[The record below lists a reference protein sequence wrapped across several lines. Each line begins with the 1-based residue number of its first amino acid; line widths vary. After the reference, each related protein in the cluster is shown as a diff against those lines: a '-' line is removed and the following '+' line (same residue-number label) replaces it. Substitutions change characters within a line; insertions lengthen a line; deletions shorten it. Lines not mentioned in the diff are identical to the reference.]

1 MAHLLEMG
9 EADASIMFE
18 ALQTLCLLAL
28 IIAHYFLIRGCF
40 SIREELP
47 IQGGAIGT
55 KIDGVSEYIDE
66 LAQLVSDFTD
76 SMPASAKSHPPS
88 SPIEALLT
96 SFMAG
101 MTKPNHGPTQDEWEI
116 LENQENPPNETQDKS
131 D

>member
-1 MAHLLEMG
+1 MAD
-9 EADASIMFE
+9 ADASIMFE
-18 ALQTLCLLAL
+18 ALQALCLLAL

-55 KIDGVSEYIDE
+55 KIDGVSEYLDE

-76 SMPASAKSHPPS
+76 SMPSAAKSHPPS

-116 LENQENPPNETQDKS
+116 LENQENPPKQTQDKS

>member
-1 MAHLLEMG
+1 MH
-9 EADASIMFE
+9 
-18 ALQTLCLLAL
+18 LCLLGATDGTAKRL
-28 IIAHYFLIRGCF
+28 KEERAPSHQKDPVR
-40 SIREELP
+40 ELP